1 MQDHSRIIRTLD
13 GKFTLD
19 ITKERFLAQYREEYL
34 NSIYDGYLEVW
45 WRGFL
50 HIFVTEYPD
59 SVMDRRF
66 VGFIRYLDS
75 VQSLRVV
82 CARKIYL

>member
-45 WRGFL
+45 WQGFL
-50 HIFVTEYPD
+50 CIFVAEYPD
-59 SVMDRRF
+59 SVMDRR
-66 VGFIRYLDS
+66 LS
-75 VQSLRVV
+75 
-82 CARKIYL
+82 